1 MILFIKHCTK
11 KDCAKLFFHTKNNCV
26 FQHIGI
32 KLWYN
37 RAMRRPT
44 AGNSV
49 RKVLLS
55 PKLEG
60 KAGREH
66 LAGILGF
73 LDAGH
78 VWDVRIVRAASEL
91 NAETIRKA
99 LADGTE
105 GFLLSVAAEG
115 RQKAALDLLAQ
126 SHRPVVILD
135 DHGPGRRASNFAYVR
150 FDTPAIV
157 AAALDHFKR
166 ILPGSSVAF
175 VPDPSH
181 EPWSISREKA
191 FLSIVARRRLK
202 GSVFRGHTR
211 RQLASWLAAL
221 PSPAGVL
228 AANDLTALLVVE
240 TCAERDIAVP
250 DRISVLGIDNDELL
264 CGHTRPPIATVE
276 PNFAGAG
283 FLAAT
288 TLQQMMNGRKVRR
301 EIVVPES
308 VCRLVVRDS
317 ARPYAGKSQLFRQAA
332 DLIRSDAVRLDAATL
347 AHELGVSHTR
357 LAETF
362 RRQGKTVAGEIRAAR
377 YAKVLE
383 LLRDPHQAIGPI
395 ANLCGWRSETHL
407 MHDFKRR
414 MGMTMRAWRKRHLH
428 GDE

>member
-1 MILFIKHCTK
+1 MKRSAASNK
-11 KDCAKLFFHTKNNCV
+11 
-26 FQHIGI
+26 
-32 KLWYN
+32 
-37 RAMRRPT
+37 
-44 AGNSV
+44 V

-66 LAGILGF
+66 LAGILSF

-78 VWDVRIVRAASEL
+78 VWDVQIVRSASEL
-91 NAETIRKA
+91 NAETVRKA

-115 RQKAALDLLAQ
+115 RQKAALDLIAK
-126 SHRPVVILD
+126 SHRPVVVLD

-157 AAALDHFKR
+157 AAALDHFER
-166 ILPGSSVAF
+166 IMPGAGVAF

-181 EPWSISREKA
+181 EPWSVSRENA
-191 FLSIVARRRLK
+191 FLSIVAKRRLQ
-202 GSVFRGHTR
+202 GSVFGGRTR

-221 PSPAGVL
+221 PSPTGVL

-240 TCAERDIAVP
+240 TCAERGIVVP
-250 DRISVLGIDNDELL
+250 DRLSVLGIDNDELL

-283 FLAAT
+283 FLAAA
-288 TLQQMMNGRKVRR
+288 TLQQMMDGRKPRR

-308 VCRLVVRDS
+308 VSRLVVRDS
-317 ARPYAGKSQLFRQAA
+317 ARPCAGKPLLFRRAT
-332 DLIRSDAVRLDAATL
+332 DLIRSDAVRLDVVTL

-357 LAETF
+357 LAEAF
-362 RRQGKTVAGEIRAAR
+362 RRQGKTVAGEIKAAR

-414 MGMTMRAWRKRHLH
+414 MGTTMRAWRRRHLH

>member
-1 MILFIKHCTK
+1 MKRSSASNK
-11 KDCAKLFFHTKNNCV
+11 
-26 FQHIGI
+26 
-32 KLWYN
+32 
-37 RAMRRPT
+37 
-44 AGNSV
+44 V
-49 RKVLLS
+49 RKVFLS

-66 LAGILGF
+66 LAGILSF

-78 VWDVRIVRAASEL
+78 VWDVQIVRSASEL
-91 NAETIRKA
+91 NAETVRKA

-115 RQKAALDLLAQ
+115 RQKAALDLLAK
-126 SHRPVVILD
+126 SHRPVVVLD

-157 AAALDHFKR
+157 AAALDHFER
-166 ILPGSSVAF
+166 IMPGAGVAF
-175 VPDPSH
+175 VPDPSR
-181 EPWSISREKA
+181 EPWSVSRENA
-191 FLSIVARRRLK
+191 FLSIVAKRRLQ
-202 GSVFRGHTR
+202 GSVFGGRTR

-221 PSPAGVL
+221 PSPTGVL

-240 TCAERDIAVP
+240 TCAERGIVVP
-250 DRISVLGIDNDELL
+250 DRLSVLGIDNDELL

-276 PNFAGAG
+276 PNFSGAG
-283 FLAAT
+283 FLAAA
-288 TLQQMMNGRKVRR
+288 TLQQM
-301 EIVVPES
+301 
-308 VCRLVVRDS
+308 L
-317 ARPYAGKSQLFRQAA
+317 LFRRAT
-332 DLIRSDAVRLDAATL
+332 DLIRSDAVRLDVVTL

-357 LAETF
+357 LAEAF
-362 RRQGKTVAGEIRAAR
+362 RRQGKTVAGEIKTAR

-414 MGMTMRAWRKRHLH
+414 MGTTMRAWRRRHLH